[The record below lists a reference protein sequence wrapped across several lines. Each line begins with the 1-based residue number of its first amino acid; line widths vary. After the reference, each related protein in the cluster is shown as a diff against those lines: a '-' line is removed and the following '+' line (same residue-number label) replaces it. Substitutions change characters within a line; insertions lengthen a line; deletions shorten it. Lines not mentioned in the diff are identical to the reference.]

1 MIMKSVETLVDER
14 TIESGAVRL
23 FFCVVVVV
31 DKVVGVW
38 VFVVVDGV
46 VVLEVVVVVGFVVVV
61 VVGFVVVVVGVV
73 VVVVVFSVEVV
84 NSQNEMLQYSGSSVA
99 SLKHQGIG

>member
-23 FFCVVVVV
+23 FFSVVVV

-61 VVGFVVVVVGVV
+61 VVGFVVVVGVV